1 MSYQQLPLNTKLSPS
16 QFIAEM
22 NKALQSLPEF
32 KTGMVV
38 CGDDNGYWLEL
49 LGDRNTENDDL
60 LSIARNLVL
69 IKSDKGKD

>member
-1 MSYQQLPLNTKLSPS
+1 
-16 QFIAEM
+16 M
-22 NKALQSLPEF
+22 NKALQSLPEY

-60 LSIARNLVL
+60 LSLARNLVL
-69 IKSDKGKD
+69 INRDKGKD